1 MVVMLQQTMLD
12 AVLGKPTP
20 GQKENEDNAA
30 RTAEASCNSGKAKL
44 ANIAVIKEMPI
55 NLLFIPCQAL
65 VRLPYIVASPFIRLV
80 QKISGA
86 SSGSVKKESGLLIQL
101 GEEGGEGTAAGTSN
115 EKMNTYTEPSRH

>member
-1 MVVMLQQTMLD
+1 
-12 AVLGKPTP
+12 
-20 GQKENEDNAA
+20 
-30 RTAEASCNSGKAKL
+30 
-44 ANIAVIKEMPI
+44 MPI

-101 GEEGGEGTAAGTSN
+101 GEEGGEGTAAGTFN
-115 EKMNTYTEPSRH
+115 EKMNTYTETSRH